1 MNEAKKR
8 VDNVFSDFVELINDE
23 HTEESLKSSSVL
35 NLLNDSLNK
44 DNLYLKKIAI
54 VDFKR
59 LRDVIVNLEDDL
71 TVFVADNGYG
81 KTTLLDAIAIS
92 LSWLRSNIQKKDK
105 PGSYIREMDINNS
118 KDALYASIAA
128 TFKVQELH
136 TNVLITSVKE
146 GVSFKRSNDLQEIK
160 LLATMYRYV
169 NTFLDNSS
177 LPVMAYYSIVRSVVG
192 GGIDNKRKNN
202 KNKVSW
208 SKFDV
213 YDDFI
218 FDRNDFG
225 EFLNWL
231 MFLSNK
237 SRHENAMVTDNP
249 ESLKK
254 EIESISSTIEQ
265 LRAVSNI
272 DSSIINNLEISRE
285 EKRLQLKK
293 ISNDG
298 ILSSSVL
305 YKNVINAILKF
316 LPEFESINL
325 VYSETDF
332 KLVLTKNG
340 IELDAQQL
348 SQGEKTILTLV
359 GDLARRLSLLNPE
372 LQNPFE
378 GKGIV
383 LIDEIDLHLHPMWQ
397 QKIIER
403 LLTTF
408 PNVQFILSTHSP
420 QVLSTVPARSIR
432 ILEEVQDELGNTSI
446 KAIKPRYQTKGLIN
460 SDALLYG
467 MGTDPVPPVNE
478 VKWLE
483 DYKEA
488 IELDQ
493 FDSESAIALRRNI
506 VKHFGEEH
514 PLVIECDQM
523 ISLMKFKREI
533 RNKKNNKERE

>member
-23 HTEESLKSSSVL
+23 HSEESLKSSSVL

>member
-1 MNEAKKR
+1 MNDVKRR
-8 VDNVFSDFVELINDE
+8 VDNVFSDFIEIINDDNFE
-23 HTEESLKSSSVL
+23 KSSKFSHTL
-35 NLLNDSLNK
+35 NLLNESLNK
-44 DNLYLKKIAI
+44 EKLYLKKVAI

-105 PGSYIREMDINNS
+105 PGSYIREIDINNS
-118 KDALYASIAA
+118 KDALYASVVA
-128 TFKVQELH
+128 TFKVQNL
-136 TNVLITSVKE
+136 NANILITSAKE
-146 GVSFKRSNDLQEIK
+146 GVSFKRSNDLQEVK
-160 LLATMYRYV
+160 SLATMYRYV

-192 GGIDNKRKNN
+192 GGIDNKRKSN
-202 KNKVSW
+202 KNKTSW

-225 EFLNWL
+225 EFLSWL

-237 SRHENAMVTDNP
+237 STYENASPTDTL
-249 ESLKK
+249 ESLEK
-254 EIESISSTIEQ
+254 EIERISNTIEQ
-265 LRAVSNI
+265 LKTISNI
-272 DSSIINNLEISRE
+272 DSNIINNLTISRE
-285 EKRLQLKK
+285 EKKLQLKK
-293 ISNDG
+293 VTGNDT
-298 ILSSSVL
+298 LSSSSL
-305 YKNVINAILKF
+305 YKNVINTILKF

-325 VYSETDF
+325 VYSENDF
-332 KLVLTKNG
+332 RLVLLKNG

-359 GDLARRLSLLNPE
+359 GDLARRLSLLNPT

-383 LIDEIDLHLHPMWQ
+383 LIDEIDLHLHPTWQ

-408 PNVQFILSTHSP
+408 PNVQFVLSTHSP
-420 QVLSTVPARSIR
+420 QVLSTVSARCIR
-432 ILEEVQDELGNTSI
+432 ILEEVEDELGYTSI
-446 KAIKPRYQTKGLIN
+446 KATKPRYQTKGLIN

-467 MGTDPVPPVNE
+467 MGTDPTPPINE

-483 DYKEA
+483 EYKKN
-488 IELDQ
+488 IELDK
-493 FDSESAIALRRNI
+493 FDSKPAITLRNNI
-506 VKHFGEEH
+506 IKHFGEEH

-523 ISLMKFKREI
+523 IALMKMKRDI
-533 RNKKNNKERE
+533 RNRKNNKES

>member
-1 MNEAKKR
+1 MMNDVKRR
-8 VDNVFSDFVELINDE
+8 VDNVFSDFIEIINDDNFE
-23 HTEESLKSSSVL
+23 KSSKFSHTL
-35 NLLNDSLNK
+35 NLLNESLNK
-44 DNLYLKKIAI
+44 EKLYLKKVAI

-105 PGSYIREMDINNS
+105 PGSYIREIDINNS
-118 KDALYASIAA
+118 KDALYASVVA
-128 TFKVQELH
+128 TFKVQNL
-136 TNVLITSVKE
+136 NANILITSAKE
-146 GVSFKRSNDLQEIK
+146 GVSFKRSNDLQEVK
-160 LLATMYRYV
+160 SLATMYRYV

-192 GGIDNKRKNN
+192 GGIDNKRKSN
-202 KNKVSW
+202 KNKTSW

-225 EFLNWL
+225 EFLSWL

-237 SRHENAMVTDNP
+237 STYENASPTDTL
-249 ESLKK
+249 ESLEK
-254 EIESISSTIEQ
+254 EIERISNTIEQ
-265 LRAVSNI
+265 LKTISNI
-272 DSSIINNLEISRE
+272 DSNIINNLTISRE
-285 EKRLQLKK
+285 EKKLQLKK
-293 ISNDG
+293 VTGNDT
-298 ILSSSVL
+298 LSSSSL
-305 YKNVINAILKF
+305 YKNVINTILKF

-325 VYSETDF
+325 VYSENDF
-332 KLVLTKNG
+332 RLVLLKNG

-359 GDLARRLSLLNPE
+359 GDLARRLSLLNPT

-383 LIDEIDLHLHPMWQ
+383 LIDEIDLHLHPTWQ

-408 PNVQFILSTHSP
+408 PNVQFVLSTHSP
-420 QVLSTVPARSIR
+420 QVLSTVSARCIR
-432 ILEEVQDELGNTSI
+432 ILEEVEDELGYTSI
-446 KAIKPRYQTKGLIN
+446 KATKPRYQTKGLIN

-467 MGTDPVPPVNE
+467 MGTDPTPPINE

-483 DYKEA
+483 EYKKN
-488 IELDQ
+488 IELDK
-493 FDSESAIALRRNI
+493 FDSKPAITLRNNI
-506 VKHFGEEH
+506 IKHFGEEH

-523 ISLMKFKREI
+523 IALMKMKRDI
-533 RNKKNNKERE
+533 RNRKNNKES

>member
-1 MNEAKKR
+1 MNDIKRR
-8 VDNVFSDFVELINDE
+8 VDNVFSDFIEIINDDNFE
-23 HTEESLKSSSVL
+23 KSSKFSHTL
-35 NLLNDSLNK
+35 NLLNESLNK
-44 DNLYLKKIAI
+44 EKLYLKKVAI

-105 PGSYIREMDINNS
+105 PGSYIREIDINNS
-118 KDALYASIAA
+118 KDALYASVVA
-128 TFKVQELH
+128 TFKVQNL
-136 TNVLITSVKE
+136 NANILITSAKE
-146 GVSFKRSNDLQEIK
+146 GVSFKRSNDLQEVK
-160 LLATMYRYV
+160 SLATMYRYV

-192 GGIDNKRKNN
+192 GGIDNKRKSN
-202 KNKVSW
+202 KNKTSW

-225 EFLNWL
+225 EFLSWL

-237 SRHENAMVTDNP
+237 STYENASPTDTL
-249 ESLKK
+249 ESLEK
-254 EIESISSTIEQ
+254 EIERISNTIEQ
-265 LRAVSNI
+265 LKTISNI
-272 DSSIINNLEISRE
+272 DSNIINNLTISRE
-285 EKRLQLKK
+285 EKKLQLKK
-293 ISNDG
+293 VTGNDT
-298 ILSSSVL
+298 LSSSSL
-305 YKNVINAILKF
+305 YKNVINTILKF

-325 VYSETDF
+325 AYSENDF
-332 KLVLTKNG
+332 RLVLLKNG

-359 GDLARRLSLLNPE
+359 GDLARRLSLLNPT

-383 LIDEIDLHLHPMWQ
+383 LIDEIDLHLHPTWQ

-408 PNVQFILSTHSP
+408 PNVQFVLSTHSP
-420 QVLSTVPARSIR
+420 QVLSTVSARCIR
-432 ILEEVQDELGNTSI
+432 ILEEVEDELGYTSI
-446 KAIKPRYQTKGLIN
+446 KATKPRYQTKGLIN

-467 MGTDPVPPVNE
+467 MGTDPTPPINE

-483 DYKEA
+483 EYKKN
-488 IELDQ
+488 IELDK
-493 FDSESAIALRRNI
+493 FDSKPAITLRNNI
-506 VKHFGEEH
+506 IKHFGEEH

-523 ISLMKFKREI
+523 IALMKMKRDI
-533 RNKKNNKERE
+533 RNRKNNKES

>member
-35 NLLNDSLNK
+35 NFLNDSLNK

-237 SRHENAMVTDNP
+237 SRHENAIVTDNP

>member
-1 MNEAKKR
+1 MNDSKKR
-8 VDNVFSDFVELINDE
+8 VDNVFSEFIGLINDGVPE
-23 HTEESLKSSSVL
+23 DKLKYSPVL
-35 NLLNDSLNK
+35 NLLNESLNK
-44 DNLYLKKIAI
+44 DNLYLKKISI

-59 LRDVIVNLEDDL
+59 LRDVIVNLEDNL

-105 PGSYIREMDINNS
+105 PGSYIREVDINNS

-128 TFKVQELH
+128 TFKVQELN
-136 TNVLITSVKE
+136 TNVLITNAKD

-192 GGIDNKRKNN
+192 GGIDNRRRSG

-213 YDDFI
+213 YDDFM

-237 SRHENAMVTDNP
+237 SAHENPVVTDNP
-249 ESLKK
+249 ELLRK
-254 EIESISSTIEQ
+254 EIESINNTIEQ
-265 LRAVSNI
+265 LSIVSNI
-272 DSSIINNLEISRE
+272 DFSIINQLKSSLE
-285 EKRLQLKK
+285 EKKNQLNKF
-293 ISNDG
+293 SSEG
-298 ILSSSVL
+298 FLSSSVL
-305 YKNVINAILKF
+305 YRNVINAILRF

-325 VYSETDF
+325 VYSETDV
-332 KLVLTKNG
+332 KLVLIKNG
-340 IELDAQQL
+340 IQLDAQQL

-378 GKGIV
+378 GQGIV
-383 LIDEIDLHLHPMWQ
+383 LIDEVDLHLHPTWQ

-408 PNVQFILSTHSP
+408 PNVQFVLSTHSP
-420 QVLSTVPARSIR
+420 QVISTVPARSIR
-432 ILEEVQDELGNTSI
+432 ILEEVEDEFGDISI
-446 KAIKPRYQTKGLIN
+446 KAVRPRFQTKGVMN

-467 MGTDPVPPVNE
+467 MGADPAPPVEE

-483 DYKEA
+483 EYKKF

-493 FDSESAIALRRNI
+493 FDSDSALKLRQNI
-506 VKHFGEEH
+506 ISHFGEDH
-514 PLVIECDQM
+514 PLVVELDQM
-523 ISLMKFKREI
+523 TSLMEFKRKI
-533 RNKKNNKERE
+533 RNKKQ